1 MEKGRPVAVTLR
13 ITDSNQLL
21 PETETQRVLSEGTLT
36 LGRDDDN
43 DWVLPDPSQVI
54 SGKHCTI
61 EAVNGRYFLHDTSS
75 NGTRLNADHDPIGRG
90 NSVPIQHGDTIQIFQ
105 FEIQVLMEEEAAA
118 LPEDFLTPASDT
130 ASPEETTGA
139 PQKWRFNSAIS
150 TLDELLNSTKESAE
164 PRLSDSRPAD
174 LPSEIPLDTDPF
186 QEPAAQEFIPLD
198 ADLSAAPSEND
209 FFDPPQPL
217 AEIPDNWDLEPGV
230 AESAPPPPVKPPK
243 KPAPKPAKKPAAT
256 QQTPQAAKPTPPPV
270 RAAQTALPREMP
282 ASAMGPFLEGAGL
295 RHLNLTAKQIP
306 PTQKVLGAVFREVV
320 KGLMGLLKAR
330 SKLKNE
336 FRLKQTIIGPSENNP
351 LQFAPTV
358 EDAMENLLIK
368 KGTGYLP
375 PIQAVK
381 KSFEDIKAHEVAIL
395 TGMQRSLRKSLEH
408 FDPKK
413 IVREVDAKTGLA
425 QNLVPKKIQYWDEFE
440 TQYQKMIHD
449 LENEFNNLYL
459 REFAQSYEE
468 QIEKQKNR

>member
-1 MEKGRPVAVTLR
+1 MAVTLR
-13 ITDSNQLL
+13 ITDSNRLL
-21 PETETQRVLSEGTLT
+21 PETETLRVLNEGTLT
-36 LGRDDDN
+36 IGRDDDN

-54 SGKHCTI
+54 SGRHCTI
-61 EAVNGRYFLHDTSS
+61 EAADGRYILHDTSS
-75 NGTRLNADHDPIGRG
+75 NGTCLNSDHDPIGRG

-105 FEIQVLMEEEAAA
+105 FEIQVSMEEEAAA
-118 LPEDFLTPASDT
+118 LPQDYLTPVNDT
-130 ASPEETTGA
+130 AQPVEPGDA
-139 PQKWRFNSAIS
+139 PGKWRFNSAIS
-150 TLDELLNSTKESAE
+150 TLDELLNQSPEQGE
-164 PRLSDSRPAD
+164 PRLSDSRPLDSA
-174 LPSEIPLDTDPF
+174 PEIPEDPF
-186 QEPAAQEFIPLD
+186 AEPQGTEFIPMD

-209 FFDPPQPL
+209 RFHPPRPMG
-217 AEIPDNWDLEPGV
+217 EIPDDWDREAGTV
-230 AESAPPPPVKPPK
+230 ETPPKPHPKPPRP
-243 KPAPKPAKKPAAT
+243 PAAPRTQPQAGKAAKPKPAAPVPHAPQPELPAA
-256 QQTPQAAKPTPPPV
+256 
-270 RAAQTALPREMP
+270 MP
-282 ASAMGPFLEGAGL
+282 ASAMGPFLAGAGL
-295 RHLNLTAKQIP
+295 KHLNLTEKQIP

-330 SKLKNE
+330 SRLKNE

-381 KSFEDIKAHEVAIL
+381 KSFEDIQAHEVAIL

-413 IVREVDAKTGLA
+413 IAREVDAKKGLA
-425 QNLVPKKIQYWDEFE
+425 QNLVPKKIQYWEEFE
-440 TQYQKMIHD
+440 RQYRKMIHE

-459 REFAQSYEE
+459 REFAQSYEQ
-468 QIEKQKNR
+468 QIEKQKQR